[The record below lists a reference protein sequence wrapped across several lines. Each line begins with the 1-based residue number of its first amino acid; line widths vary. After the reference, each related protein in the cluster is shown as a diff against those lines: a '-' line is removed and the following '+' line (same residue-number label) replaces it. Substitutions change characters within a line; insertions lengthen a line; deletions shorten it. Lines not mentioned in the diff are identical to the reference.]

1 MRCST
6 RLFKTPNLPYDTKMN
21 QNAAMNFFDPF
32 YAAGTFF
39 AAGECR
45 GDTWIISRCN
55 RVLLHILFGESGA
68 AMPENAASLEGESL
82 AALMAG
88 AGLEPVFTALRDAG
102 ADAPNL
108 YHYKDLLYIFQWR
121 NTNPEGAENVRAFVL
136 HAIPMNKAEAIGISG
151 WREMNALFDSLHDGI
166 WVTDPNGITLRVNK
180 ALEDMTGIA
189 ASELE
194 GRHVSLPMRQ
204 GRYQASMTLRAL
216 EEKRTV
222 TMLDYYENGK
232 RFLNTSTPV
241 FDDAGNV
248 WRVIACIRDMSALEK
263 IQDRLVE
270 LEIDNRRQKRQMR
283 RKSAKETGD
292 LIGASGAARRMSGD
306 IAKAAR
312 SEAITMILGET
323 GTGKTLAAQTIHRL
337 SPRRKEPFIAIN
349 CSALPDTL
357 IESELFGYEKGAFT
371 GARTTGKIGLFESAG
386 TGTIFLDEIAELP
399 LLLQA
404 KLLHVLD
411 GQTFSRVGGVKPIR
425 LKARVIAATNR
436 PLEELVAAGTFREDL
451 YYRVN
456 VLTVRI
462 PPLRERLEDI
472 PALSRYFLAEANQK
486 NSMAKILRPEVL
498 RHFAAYP
505 WPGNVR
511 ELRATIEYLVAMS
524 ESNHIGLRD
533 LPERLLGVTM
543 SESHG
548 GEEAGLKAVLALKE
562 RELVAK
568 AIEETGS
575 TWKAAKRLKISQA
588 SVVRKAKRYSIGVN
602 AVVHKA

>member
-1 MRCST
+1 
-6 RLFKTPNLPYDTKMN
+6 MN
-21 QNAAMNFFDPF
+21 QKDAPDIFDPL
-32 YAAGTFF
+32 YAANTLF

-45 GDTWIISRCN
+45 GDEWTIIRCN
-55 RVLLHILFGESGA
+55 KAFANILSGRVKPGPPQSAF
-68 AMPENAASLEGESL
+68 PFEGMSL
-82 AALMAG
+82 AFLMAE
-88 AGLEPVFTALRDAG
+88 AGLGPVFAALRDSA
-102 ADAPNL
+102 ADVPSV
-108 YHYKDLLYIFQWR
+108 YHHKDSLYIFQWR
-121 NTNPEGAENVRAFVL
+121 STEPDKAGGGEDARVFIL
-136 HAIPMNKAEAIGISG
+136 HEAPLNKTDTTGVTG
-151 WREMNALFDSLHDGI
+151 WREINALFDSFHDGI
-166 WVTDPNGITLRVNK
+166 WLIDANGTTLRINK
-180 ALEDMTGIA
+180 ALEGMTGIA
-189 ASELE
+189 ASEVV
-194 GRHVSLPMRQ
+194 GRPVSLPVEQ
-204 GRYQASMTLRAL
+204 GRFQAAITLRAL
-216 EEKRTV
+216 QEKRPV

-232 RFLNTSTPV
+232 RLLNTSTPV

-248 WRVIACIRDMSALEK
+248 WRVIACIRDMSALEEMQSK
-263 IQDRLVE
+263 LVE
-270 LEIDNRRQKRQMR
+270 LEIDNRRQKSQLRRQ
-283 RKSAKETGD
+283 KNTETGD
-292 LIGASGAARRMSGD
+292 LVGTSSALRRMADD

-337 SPRRKEPFIAIN
+337 SLRRKEPFIAVN

-371 GARTTGKIGLFESAG
+371 GARTTGKTGLFESAG
-386 TGTIFLDEIAELP
+386 GGTIFLDEIAELP

-411 GQTFSRVGGVKPIR
+411 GQTFTRVGGVRPIH
-425 LKARVIAATNR
+425 LKARVVAATNR
-436 PLEELVAAGTFREDL
+436 PLEDLVAAGAFREDL

-524 ESNHIGLRD
+524 ENNHIGLHD
-533 LPERLLGVTM
+533 LPERLRAATLLENPNSM
-543 SESHG
+543 DS
-548 GEEAGLKAVLALKE
+548 GLKAVLALKE
-562 RELVAK
+562 RELIAK
-568 AIEETGS
+568 ALKETGS
-575 TWKAAKRLKISQA
+575 TWKAARRLKISQA